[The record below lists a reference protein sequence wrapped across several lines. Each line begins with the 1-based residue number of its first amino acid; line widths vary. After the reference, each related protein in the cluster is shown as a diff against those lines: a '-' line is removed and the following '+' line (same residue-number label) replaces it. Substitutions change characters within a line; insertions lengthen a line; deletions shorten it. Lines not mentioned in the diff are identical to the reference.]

1 MSTRDVLPRSLSN
14 VSPRFNTP
22 ILASVIA
29 GVLII
34 AVITVDLTAAGL
46 SNIFSDV
53 VGVSGL
59 LFTIF
64 YVMTGLAMMVYYR
77 TRIFAGVVDFL
88 TIGLLPAASIVL
100 LGWVFAKTITQVPVG
115 EVYTVLGVLGTGI
128 VVMILERALR
138 NPEFF
143 RLPRE
148 KYTQQRGQSAGSAQG

>member
-1 MSTRDVLPRSLSN
+1 
-14 VSPRFNTP
+14 
-22 ILASVIA
+22 
-29 GVLII
+29 
-34 AVITVDLTAAGL
+34 
-46 SNIFSDV
+46 
-53 VGVSGL
+53 
-59 LFTIF
+59 
-64 YVMTGLAMMVYYR
+64 MMVYYR